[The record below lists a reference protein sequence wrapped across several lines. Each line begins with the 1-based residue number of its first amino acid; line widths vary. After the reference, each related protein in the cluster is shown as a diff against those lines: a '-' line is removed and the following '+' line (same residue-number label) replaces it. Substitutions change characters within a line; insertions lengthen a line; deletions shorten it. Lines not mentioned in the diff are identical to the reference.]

1 MSVSNYPVSGL
12 TSGSTLALLLSLSH
26 AAAHAQ
32 VEPTDG
38 DELEE
43 IVVFADSARAAT
55 KTSTKLVE
63 IPQSISVVTA
73 ELFAERGAVNFQDIF
88 RYSAG
93 VSTEKEGVDTRTD
106 AFSARGFDTVQYID
120 GLNRMPDF
128 VYGARMEVFTLERAE
143 ILRGPSAVLY
153 GAGGAGGLFNGVSKR
168 PRPEF
173 GGEVGFQVGNYN
185 RTQVMADITGGLS
198 DTVSGRLVSVYRQ
211 AELQP
216 EDQADD
222 RTVIM
227 PSVSWTPGPDTEITA
242 LVLYQKD
249 EMGTQTLLPGSNTIY
264 APSRSAEL
272 PIDFFAGDKDF
283 NRMNTEHV
291 STTLI
296 VDHAINDW
304 VSYSGRAR
312 YYEQDVD
319 YGEVWGVSTFEDPL
333 QGTQLARDF
342 FMLDE
347 TYEVLN
353 ADNNLRIEFST
364 GDFEHKVL
372 VGVDYTLFE
381 QDRREGFSCGGF
393 TSVTCSGLVPAPL
406 DLSEPD
412 HRAGIQAEFTNAF
425 TTRSTQIGY
434 YLQDQIKYRDR
445 VSLVLGIRRDK
456 STSEVS
462 GVKEEP
468 NEATSVRVGVI
479 VDVGAGL
486 SPYAGYSESY
496 LPVFGGDFFGNPF
509 KPKEGEQY
517 EVGVK
522 WQPNN
527 TTLVTFAWF
536 DVEETNRLTSD
547 PDNLQNMLQSGKVGA
562 KGYEIEATSTLF
574 KSLNLTAA
582 YSYTDAEVLSDNSG
596 QQGLAVDNLP
606 ETLAS
611 VWAMND
617 FISRGDVGLRA
628 GLGVRYVD
636 AKTDFFNVLETP
648 SVTLVDASVDAHYK
662 DWRLMLSVTN
672 LLDKEH
678 YAFCGD
684 LGNRQGWCYPAMDRR
699 IVATVNRT
707 F

>member
-1 MSVSNYPVSGL
+1 
-12 TSGSTLALLLSLSH
+12 
-26 AAAHAQ
+26 
-32 VEPTDG
+32 
-38 DELEE
+38 
-43 IVVFADSARAAT
+43 
-55 KTSTKLVE
+55 
-63 IPQSISVVTA
+63 
-73 ELFAERGAVNFQDIF
+73 
-88 RYSAG
+88 
-93 VSTEKEGVDTRTD
+93 
-106 AFSARGFDTVQYID
+106 
-120 GLNRMPDF
+120 
-128 VYGARMEVFTLERAE
+128 
-143 ILRGPSAVLY
+143 
-153 GAGGAGGLFNGVSKR
+153 
-168 PRPEF
+168 
-173 GGEVGFQVGNYN
+173 
-185 RTQVMADITGGLS
+185 
-198 DTVSGRLVSVYRQ
+198 
-211 AELQP
+211 
-216 EDQADD
+216 
-222 RTVIM
+222 
-227 PSVSWTPGPDTEITA
+227 
-242 LVLYQKD
+242 
-249 EMGTQTLLPGSNTIY
+249 
-264 APSRSAEL
+264 
-272 PIDFFAGDKDF
+272 
-283 NRMNTEHV
+283 
-291 STTLI
+291 
-296 VDHAINDW
+296 
-304 VSYSGRAR
+304 
-312 YYEQDVD
+312 
-319 YGEVWGVSTFEDPL
+319 
-333 QGTQLARDF
+333 
-342 FMLDE
+342 MLDE

-406 DLSEPD
+406 DLSEPN

-445 VSLVLGIRRDK
+445 VSLVLGVRRDK

-606 ETLAS
+606 LAQQVTEATGLPCYLSNFVSSMALAEHKYGASQSAVNSLLVTVHNGVGAGMVLDGKLYESSSLAVGEIGHVQIDPFGKQCYCGNYGCLETLVSNSALENRCREMLSAGVESSLTENADIHRICQAAS
-611 VWAMND
+611 LGDQLACRLLRDAATHLGKVIAMSVNLLRPD
-617 FISRGDVGLRA
+617 AVVLSGDMFKAWDVVHPVILHA
-628 GLGVRYVD
+628 LQSQ
-636 AKTDFFNVLETP
+636 T
-648 SVTLVDASVDAHYK
+648 VTL
-662 DWRLMLSVTN
+662 N
-672 LLDKEH
+672 
-678 YAFCGD
+678 
-684 LGNRQGWCYPAMDRR
+684 GNPLTDVIPGKLYESP
-699 IVATVNRT
+699 
-707 F
+707 